1 MIPMNFPMRFLKAY
15 KLPVFKLLAIGFLIS
30 LCSGLYAQNLPE
42 RPNPPRLVNDFAN
55 ILTKEQ
61 AQKLEDK
68 LVAFDDSTSNQ
79 IAIVTMSDLNGVP
92 ASAMAPELFI
102 KWGIGHTGRDNGILV
117 LVSMSNPREVFINT
131 GYGVESYVTDAM
143 AGRIVQEHLI
153 PRFKENDYFGGLD
166 LATNDLMQLLQGSFK
181 GFGKKKEKAP
191 FPPIIFVI
199 LIIIV
204 VIIISRNSKGG
215 GGRYMRTFGGPFPG
229 SYGGYGRSG
238 GFGGFGGFG
247 GGSSGGGFGGFGGG
261 STGGGGAGGS
271 W

>member
-1 MIPMNFPMRFLKAY
+1 MRFLKELNKHFY
-15 KLPVFKLLAIGFLIS
+15 KTAIALSIVSSVCSSILVAQSLPDK
-30 LCSGLYAQNLPE
+30 
-42 RPNPPRLVNDFAN
+42 PNPARLVNDFAQ

-61 AQKLEDK
+61 VEQIEAK

-92 ASAMAPELFI
+92 ASAIAPQLFI
-102 KWGIGHTGRDNGILV
+102 KWEIGHKGRDNGILV

-131 GYGVESYVTDAM
+131 GYGVESFVTDAM
-143 AGRIVQEHLI
+143 AGRIVQEHLL
-153 PRFKENDYFGGLD
+153 PKFKEYDYYGGLD
-166 LATNDLMQLLQGSFK
+166 LATDDLIQLLRGSFK
-181 GFGKKKEKAP
+181 GFGNKKDKAP
-191 FPPIIFVI
+191 FPPILFVI
-199 LIIIV
+199 LIIVV
-204 VIIISRNSKGG
+204 VILISRNSKGG
-215 GGRYMRTFGGPFPG
+215 GGRYMRTLGGPFLG
-229 SYGGYGRSG
+229 SYGGYGRTG